1 MESAESDRRRDQWLA
16 LAQFGLQ
23 LMASERP
30 TLGGAVGE
38 AGAQALESL
47 RGSYQDYNRTMMELY
62 GTREQL
68 AMSRARA
75 AGGGGGG
82 GAPRAMPVGAL
93 GALDRQLSD
102 LNARLAGARTPAER
116 TDIDAAIRR
125 VQAQRDLVNR
135 AFFAQYGL
143 DVSGDFGADD
153 DDDYVSQAARRN

>member
-47 RGSYQDYNRTMMELY
+47 RGSYQDYNNTMMELY

-82 GAPRAMPVGAL
+82 ARPPSFANLAAYYNNLVQRTGAERDRLEVIATRFPTNENIERAE
-93 GALDRQLSD
+93 R
-102 LNARLAGARTPAER
+102 ARLEA
-116 TDIDAAIRR
+116 DAALNTLRS
-125 VQAQRDLVNR
+125 LGGGG
-135 AFFAQYGL
+135 FA
-143 DVSGDFGADD
+143 GDDEDMYPSMAD
-153 DDDYVSQAARRN
+153 

>member
-68 AMSRARA
+68 AARRAA
-75 AGGGGGG
+75 GAGGGGGG
-82 GAPRAMPVGAL
+82 G
-93 GALDRQLSD
+93 
-102 LNARLAGARTPAER
+102 GARPPSFANLATYYNNLVQRTGAER
-116 TDIDAAIRR
+116 DRLEVIATRFPTNENIERAEQARRDAATALNTLRS
-125 VQAQRDLVNR
+125 LGGGG
-135 AFFAQYGL
+135 FA
-143 DVSGDFGADD
+143 GDDEDMYPSMAD
-153 DDDYVSQAARRN
+153 